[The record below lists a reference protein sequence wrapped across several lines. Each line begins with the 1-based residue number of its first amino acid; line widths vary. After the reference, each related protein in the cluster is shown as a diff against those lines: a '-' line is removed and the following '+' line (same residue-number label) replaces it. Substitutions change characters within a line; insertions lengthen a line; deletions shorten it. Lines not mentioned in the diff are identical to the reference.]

1 MSKQTLLL
9 VDGDT
14 RSLRVLEVSLRKAG
28 FSVTTAEN
36 VRDAIEKLL
45 IRAPE
50 LIISEIRFD
59 DGDGFDLR
67 RKVRANEEWQDIPF
81 VFLTSETAIEYK
93 IKGLE
98 LGVDDYLTKPIYIK
112 EIVARIGILLQKKQR
127 SRIEE
132 RKDVRTRFVGRLAD
146 MPVVDV
152 IQTIEVSRK
161 SGVIQFVGERDQQ
174 AAIYFRDG
182 KVIDAEAGALQGEDA
197 VYRLLTW
204 SDGDFEVM
212 FRTVRRREVVTVSS
226 QGLLMEGMRRLDEW
240 TLLLEQLP
248 SLRAKFEVDTDELIA
263 RLGDIPDSNNR
274 ILRLID
280 GKRSLLEIID
290 ACDIGDLECLQV
302 IARLYF
308 EGLLVDVSAG
318 DDVVAPKRSGRI
330 RAVSGPIED
339 YARPSS
345 SGQMD
350 AQVLPPGAVVASE
363 STEQTL
369 GSFGT
374 QPTPFEAQATTL
386 EFGVQPTPFS
396 VQTTPVPFEHQ
407 TTPIMTGGQHEQ
419 AVMLAK
425 ISGALGSVVSAATE
439 SAPALNVDSLAA
451 TPGPLLGGIRNSS
464 LRLIDEA
471 VAAAEAIDPGFA
483 IDDADAQQWWSTQPP
498 LSTAGLESANISMAT
513 PLPAAAVPSAPVV
526 GDTSLGRLA
535 LVKAVPGVAK
545 TLPHASLREP
555 APVAGR
561 APDAELP
568 DAVPAEVVDSRE
580 DVTAPQLAVNGVL
593 APVSQTSRTDSS
605 AMRMISSLGKETAQV
620 AGEVTKS
627 AAVGATEKDATARQ
641 MVTILPRRI
650 TREIPESAVAE
661 LNQTADAAK
670 QTAAAIEVPRPVVE
684 LPVVARTMNLPGG
697 TTRKRGN
704 GPLTAGLVGL
714 AAILFAGVAYLKCR
728 TPSHPPKPRIQLG
741 SNGDKLAAV
750 IDAQPDAPLAPLL
763 IDAAAVVVAVVDAPL
778 VPPQVDA
785 APSKK
790 YRDLL
795 AKAKAALDEG
805 DAEGA
810 LRLAVESIQDKATAK
825 GYIVKADALRRLART
840 DEALTAITNALR
852 MADDFAPAWEMKGRI
867 LWGAKRTGEAKAA
880 FERFLQIEPNGE
892 RADGIRAL
900 LGK

>member
-9 VDGDT
+9 VDGDA

-28 FSVTTAEN
+28 FLVTTAET
-36 VRDAIEKLL
+36 VRDAMDKLL
-45 IRAPE
+45 VRAPE

-132 RKDVRTRFVGRLAD
+132 RKDVRTRFVGRLSD

-248 SLRAKFEVDTDELIA
+248 SLRAKFEVDTDELVA

-280 GKRSLLEIID
+280 GKRSLIEVID
-290 ACDIGDLECLQV
+290 ACDFGDLECLQV

-330 RAVSGPIED
+330 RAVSGPIDD
-339 YARPSS
+339 YARASR
-345 SGQMD
+345 SGQIVLQAPVQSAVAPLEFA
-350 AQVLPPGAVVASE
+350 AQ
-363 STEQTL
+363 TTL

-374 QPTPFEAQATTL
+374 QTTPTPFEAQPTPLAVATPTTPTPSAPQVTPAP
-386 EFGVQPTPFS
+386 FDDQPTPA
-396 VQTTPVPFEHQ
+396 PFARQ
-407 TTPIMTGGQHEQ
+407 ATPIMTGEQHDQ
-419 AVMLAK
+419 AVLLAK
-425 ISGALGSVVSAATE
+425 ITAAALAPVSSSNAG
-439 SAPALNVDSLAA
+439 
-451 TPGPLLGGIRNSS
+451 PGPLLGGIRNSS

-483 IDDADAQQWWSTQPP
+483 IDDAEAQKWWSTQPP
-498 LSTAGLESANISMAT
+498 LSSARDEAPTAAAAGAPANIVSPTAQVVNA
-513 PLPAAAVPSAPVV
+513 PAAVA
-526 GDTSLGRLA
+526 RIA
-535 LVKAVPGVAK
+535 LVKAAPRVAMGELPGSAGSDMVPM
-545 TLPHASLREP
+545 
-555 APVAGR
+555 AGR
-561 APDAELP
+561 APESEPA
-568 DAVPAEVVDSRE
+568 DAVPAEVIDRTEDTTSPVLAVDS
-580 DVTAPQLAVNGVL
+580 VI
-593 APVSQTSRTDSS
+593 APVSQTGRTETS

-627 AAVGATEKDATARQ
+627 AATGAGEKDGTARQ

-650 TREIPESAVAE
+650 TREIPASDVAA
-661 LNQTADAAK
+661 LTTSADAAK
-670 QTAAAIEVPRPVVE
+670 SGGAVVGSTRRTVE
-684 LPVVARTMNLPGG
+684 LPVPASTVNIPGG
-697 TTRKRGN
+697 TTRKRSS
-704 GPLTAGLVGL
+704 GPVVAGLL
-714 AAILFAGVAYLKCR
+714 ALAGILFASMAYMKCR
-728 TPSHPPKPRIQLG
+728 KPSAGTKPLPQSG
-741 SNGDKLAAV
+741 SQVSSGLPAV
-750 IDAQPDAPLAPLL
+750 DAG
-763 IDAAAVVVAVVDAPL
+763 VDAPL
-778 VPPQVDA
+778 PLDASPIAVEVIDASPASSPSDA

-790 YRDLL
+790 YRELL
-795 AKAKAALDEG
+795 VKAKTALDEG
-805 DAEGA
+805 DAA
-810 LRLAVESIQDKATAK
+810 
-825 GYIVKADALRRLART
+825 
-840 DEALTAITNALR
+840 
-852 MADDFAPAWEMKGRI
+852 
-867 LWGAKRTGEAKAA
+867 
-880 FERFLQIEPNGE
+880 
-892 RADGIRAL
+892 
-900 LGK
+900 